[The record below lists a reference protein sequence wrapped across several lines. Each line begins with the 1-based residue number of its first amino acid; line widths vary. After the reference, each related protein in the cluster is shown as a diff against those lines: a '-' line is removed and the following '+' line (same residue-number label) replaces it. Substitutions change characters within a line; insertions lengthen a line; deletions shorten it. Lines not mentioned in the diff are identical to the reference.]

1 MVNKNSSK
9 VCRIACLSK
18 GLDGSDESRHRDDDS
33 GSFGMEDFLFFFF
46 LEFFERF
53 YDRVD
58 RARGVSRGL
67 SILIFRFRFRLE
79 R

>member
-46 LEFFERF
+46 WNF
-53 YDRVD
+53 
-58 RARGVSRGL
+58 SRDFM
-67 SILIFRFRFRLE
+67 IELIEHAVFHVVFRS
-79 R
+79 

>member
-1 MVNKNSSK
+1 MEAMSRGIETTIV
-9 VCRIACLSK
+9 VPLGWRI
-18 GLDGSDESRHRDDDS
+18 
-33 GSFGMEDFLFFFF
+33 FFFFF

>member
-33 GSFGMEDFLFFFF
+33 GSFRMEDFLFFFF
-46 LEFFERF
+46 
-53 YDRVD
+53 
-58 RARGVSRGL
+58 G
-67 SILIFRFRFRLE
+67 IFREIL
-79 R
+79 